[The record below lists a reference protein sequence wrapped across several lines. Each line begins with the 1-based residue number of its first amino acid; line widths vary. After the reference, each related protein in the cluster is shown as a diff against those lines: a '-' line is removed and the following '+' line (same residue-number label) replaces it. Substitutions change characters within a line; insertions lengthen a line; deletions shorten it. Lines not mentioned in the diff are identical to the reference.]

1 MVKKYLE
8 ISFFVMNQIAV
19 TLISILFCVSHSLLP
34 TLLLMVWHIRS
45 QSEQSHLNSDLQKKV
60 EMN

>member
-19 TLISILFCVSHSLLP
+19 TLFSILFCVSHSLLP

-45 QSEQSHLNSDLQKKV
+45 QSEQSHLI
-60 EMN
+60 